1 MRVADEYD
9 AIVHK
14 RQYTTYINISETLKE
29 LMKDAVPEEHR
40 EVVALDQLKTNKKLG
55 KINPKILKVLFK
67 VVIDDVNY
75 EIDNVRSYISYLE
88 GEVKRLQT
96 ITSYYQKM
104 QKSNKEKDKAYF
116 LEGMKL
122 LFQDGETVE
131 NFQTV
136 LEEYQQAIVAKEHQI
151 DKLYDEIKISRR
163 LKI

>member
-1 MRVADEYD
+1 M
-9 AIVHK
+9 
-14 RQYTTYINISETLKE
+14 
-29 LMKDAVPEEHR
+29 
-40 EVVALDQLKTNKKLG
+40 
-55 KINPKILKVLFK
+55 
-67 VVIDDVNY
+67 
-75 EIDNVRSYISYLE
+75 E

-151 DKLYDEIKISRR
+151 DKLYDEIKIIRR